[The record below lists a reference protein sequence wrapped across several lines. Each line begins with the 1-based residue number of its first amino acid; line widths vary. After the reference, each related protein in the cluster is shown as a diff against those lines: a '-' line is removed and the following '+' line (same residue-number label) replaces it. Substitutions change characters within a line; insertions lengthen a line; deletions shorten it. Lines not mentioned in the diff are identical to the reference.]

1 MVGRVSA
8 TIWGS
13 VCTSEWTKLFKWRT
27 EKRRGLR
34 GLGKTAQ
41 LCPSTITCV
50 SKQDPLHRW
59 QHELNWR
66 TFGSPDLTNFSSQ
79 MFLAGAKN
87 SHQSYE
93 CVNGKRQ
100 PRGVLFTMIAQWEG
114 KLPEMCISP
123 LFLSSCWLVYK
134 LELLTGLC
142 SFSVEGLQLSTQQAS
157 DKLWLTEQ
165 ESHTLKEQQS
175 QHLPRGQ
182 YACEICSYKRL
193 YYLHIFPPLVII
205 QD

>member
-8 TIWGS
+8 TIWG
-13 VCTSEWTKLFKWRT
+13 TSEWTKLFKWRT

-41 LCPSTITCV
+41 LCLSTITCV
-50 SKQDPLHRW
+50 SKRDPLRRW

-114 KLPEMCISP
+114 KLLEMCISP

-142 SFSVEGLQLSTQQAS
+142 SFLWRDYSCLHSRPVTSFGWQSRSRTHWKSNSHSVFHGDNTPVRSVPIK
-157 DKLWLTEQ
+157 D
-165 ESHTLKEQQS
+165 
-175 QHLPRGQ
+175 
-182 YACEICSYKRL
+182 CI
-193 YYLHIFPPLVII
+193 IFIFSLL
-205 QD
+205 